1 MSQSVGG
8 DLDFKL
14 QMDKEKLYLAN
25 GILYN
30 RNEAGNY
37 AWAYFLESKNVSGYI
52 SGALA
57 QGGTILSPLINMNGM
72 PRLDE
77 EWDRQARWAGVK
89 YYYDRNN
96 KWWIYYALYGGRPK
110 Y

>member
-1 MSQSVGG
+1 MCQKMYVPKWS
-8 DLDFKL
+8 
-14 QMDKEKLYLAN
+14 
-25 GILYN
+25 
-30 RNEAGNY
+30 
-37 AWAYFLESKNVSGYI
+37 ESKNVSGYI

-57 QGGTILSPLINMNGM
+57 QGGTILSPLINMNGI

-77 EWDRQARWAGVK
+77 VWDRQARWSGVK

-96 KWWIYYALYGGRPK
+96 NWWVYYALYGGRPK

>member
-1 MSQSVGG
+1 M
-8 DLDFKL
+8 
-14 QMDKEKLYLAN
+14 
-25 GILYN
+25 GI
-30 RNEAGNY
+30 
-37 AWAYFLESKNVSGYI
+37 FLESKNVSGYI

-57 QGGTILSPLINMNGM
+57 QGGTILSPLMNMDGM

-77 EWDRQARWAGVK
+77 EWDRQARWSGIK

-96 KWWIYYALYGGRPK
+96 KWWVYYALYGGRPK